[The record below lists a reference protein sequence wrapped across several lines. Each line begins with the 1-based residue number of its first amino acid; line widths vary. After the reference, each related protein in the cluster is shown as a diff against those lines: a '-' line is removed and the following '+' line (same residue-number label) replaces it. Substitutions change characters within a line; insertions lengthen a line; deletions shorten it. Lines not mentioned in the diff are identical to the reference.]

1 MLMME
6 NENGVAKRRKGA
18 EALNKAIAVKEIA
31 QLVGEN
37 IQNFFQTDLG
47 WIRFAGESEPIEKG

>member
-18 EALNKAIAVKEIA
+18 EALNKAIVVKEIA
-31 QLVGEN
+31 QLVGEKE
-37 IQNFFQTDLG
+37 L
-47 WIRFAGESEPIEKG
+47 KH

>member
-6 NENGVAKRRKGA
+6 KGNDVANDRKGA

-37 IQNFFQTDLG
+37 I
-47 WIRFAGESEPIEKG
+47 